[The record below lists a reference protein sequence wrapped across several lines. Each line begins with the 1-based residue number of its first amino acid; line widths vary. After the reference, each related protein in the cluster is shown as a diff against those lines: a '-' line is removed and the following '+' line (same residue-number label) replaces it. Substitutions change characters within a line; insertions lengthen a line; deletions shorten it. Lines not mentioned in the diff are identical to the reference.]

1 MKKIVDMIK
10 PIKLIEVK
18 SEIGAGT
25 RGASMGVDAIKIAA
39 LDFGSNF
46 FKKYKSVEVQT
57 ENQLLL
63 EPVVHDYAKRI
74 KGIYT
79 LNERIANE
87 IKKTLLNDE
96 VPIVLAGD
104 HSSALGTISGIKM
117 AYPNKRIGVIW
128 IDAHADIHSPYT
140 TPSGNMHGM
149 PISCVLGEDN
159 KDRQQN
165 KPDDETIEYWE
176 KLKNLGGICPK
187 IQYNDLV
194 YIALRDFE
202 PQEEY
207 LIKKNKVRIFN
218 LQEIRKKAV
227 ERVAIESLNYLD
239 HCDIIYVSFDVDS
252 MDSRI
257 SSGTGTPVPNG
268 ITEKEAGNLIYYIM
282 RSKKIVC
289 FEMMEINPTLDSRN
303 LMAENAFEILQ
314 KATNQLSNDF

>member
-1 MKKIVDMIK
+1 MKNMIK
-10 PIKLIEVK
+10 PIRIVEVK

-25 RGASMGVDAIKIAA
+25 RGSSMGIDAIKIAA
-39 LDFGSNF
+39 LDFGSPF
-46 FKKYKSVEVQT
+46 FKKFKTVEIPT

-63 EPVVHDYAKRI
+63 EPVVNDYAKRI
-74 KGIYT
+74 KGIYS
-79 LNERIANE
+79 LNERIAKE
-87 IKKTLLNDE
+87 IQKTLVKDE

-104 HSSALGTISGIKM
+104 HSSALGTISGIRM
-117 AYPNKRIGVIW
+117 AYPQKRLGVIW

-149 PISCVLGEDN
+149 PIACVLGEDN
-159 KDRQQN
+159 RDRQQN

-176 KLKNLGGICPK
+176 KLKNLGGISPK

-194 YIALRDFE
+194 FIALRDFE
-202 PQEEY
+202 PQEDY
-207 LIKKNKVRIFN
+207 LIKKNKVRVFG
-218 LQEIRKKAV
+218 LPEIRKKAV
-227 ERVAIESLNYLD
+227 ERIAIEALNYLD
-239 HCDIIYVSFDVDS
+239 HCDLIYVSFDVDS

-282 RSKKIVC
+282 RSKKICC
-289 FEMMEINPTLDSRN
+289 FEMVEINPTLDKEN

-314 KATNQLSNDF
+314 KATNQLSHDF